1 MSTDPIL
8 SPVIVSAVLDG
19 LNWAVMLIL
28 ISVGLS
34 LIFGFLEVIN
44 FAHGAFY
51 MLGGYILYATV
62 QMMESFWIGLLTA
75 IVAIAVLGAIT
86 EFVLLRPSY
95 DLGPITQVLI
105 MIGLAF
111 IVQGMVII
119 IWGERA
125 KSVNRPSM
133 LSGPIEALGVAY
145 PKYRAFQI
153 VLGVI
158 LIGAIWAFLRY
169 TNIGLVIR
177 ASLSDKTMAYAL
189 GNDIPRIYTLV
200 FAGGVATA
208 ALAGALMT
216 PIRSVDPLTG
226 GTILLQAF
234 IVVVVGGLGSFRG
247 TILAGLL
254 IGMTDTLVARFVSFK
269 FSGLVGV
276 AILLVVLVIRPRGFF
291 GEKGVME

>member
-1 MSTDPIL
+1 ML
-8 SPVIVSAVLDG
+8 SDVTTTPLVVSALLHG

-34 LIFGFLEVIN
+34 LIFGFLEVVN

-62 QMMESFWIGLLTA
+62 QMTQSFWVGILVG
-75 IVAIAVLGAIT
+75 IVAIAVLGAAT
-86 EFVLLRPSY
+86 ELVLLRPSY
-95 DLGPITQVLI
+95 DLGPITQVLVL
-105 MIGLAF
+105 IGLTLV
-111 IVQGMVII
+111 VQGVVII
-119 IWGERA
+119 AWGDRA

-133 LSGPIEALGVAY
+133 FSGPFQAFGVSY

-153 VLGVI
+153 VLGVAI
-158 LIGAIWAFLRY
+158 VVAIWLFLRY
-169 TNIGLVIR
+169 TDVGLVIR

-216 PIRSVDPLTG
+216 PIRGVNPLTG
-226 GTILLQAF
+226 ATILLPAF

-247 TILAGLL
+247 TIVAGLL
-254 IGMTDTLVARFVSFK
+254 IGMTDTLVSRFVSFK
-269 FSGLVGV
+269 FSGLVGI
-276 AILLVVLVIRPRGFF
+276 AILLIILVIRPRGLF